1 MFFDLKQQH
10 FFVVICHICVR
21 KRHRKISMAV
31 IDAQKAFCY
40 NIFRNLKDRKTI
52 SMERASA
59 HRGQPSRRDQFDKKG
74 MMLK

>member
-1 MFFDLKQQH
+1 
-10 FFVVICHICVR
+10 
-21 KRHRKISMAV
+21 MAV

-52 SMERASA
+52 SARIASA
-59 HRGQPSRRDQFDKKG
+59 HRGQSSLREQFDKKG